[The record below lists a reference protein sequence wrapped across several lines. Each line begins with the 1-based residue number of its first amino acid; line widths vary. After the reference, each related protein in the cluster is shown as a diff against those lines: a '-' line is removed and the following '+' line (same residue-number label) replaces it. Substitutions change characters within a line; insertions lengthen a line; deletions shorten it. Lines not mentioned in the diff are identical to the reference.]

1 MQTTEQQNA
10 LNAQMKTSNL
20 SPESLQ
26 ALQEKANEQ
35 IEDSDE
41 HITMPSTEEMKAE
54 VMKELEKMQIV
65 IDTVGDTTVRGE
77 AQKLKDQIATKFQDT
92 LLAVPGKPIPEL
104 IVTAKEIDTL
114 LLMFRNLDIYG
125 SAAKME
131 L

>member
-1 MQTTEQQNA
+1 METTEQQNA

-77 AQKLKDQIATKFQDT
+77 AQKLKDQIGTKFQDT

>member
-1 MQTTEQQNA
+1 METTEQQNA

-65 IDTVGDTTVRGE
+65 IDTVGDTIVRGE
-77 AQKLKDQIATKFQDT
+77 AQKLKDKIATKFQDT

-104 IVTAKEIDTL
+104 IMTAKEIDTL

>member
-1 MQTTEQQNA
+1 METTEQQNA

>member
-1 MQTTEQQNA
+1 
-10 LNAQMKTSNL
+10 MKTSNL

-65 IDTVGDTTVRGE
+65 IDTVGDTIVRGE
-77 AQKLKDQIATKFQDT
+77 AQKLKDKIATKFQDT